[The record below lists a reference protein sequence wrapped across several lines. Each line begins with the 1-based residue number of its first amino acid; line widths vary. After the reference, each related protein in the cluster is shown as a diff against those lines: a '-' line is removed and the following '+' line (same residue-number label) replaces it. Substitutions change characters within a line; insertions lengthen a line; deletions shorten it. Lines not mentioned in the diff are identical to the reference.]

1 MHKELLKA
9 IFILSI
15 VKETQHIPVCCIP
28 ARRLLT
34 YSMKQFVDTSELIWA
49 VKTTKPGNIKCQY
62 DEKRLISENYIIYN
76 TTFFQGRQRYS
87 IRLRGDFDPEA
98 PNRMLVSTLDAGA
111 PSLLS
116 LVLTFWFS
124 VPSRVLYMVPFSVET
139 LLYETHNNS
148 CGVVKM
154 EILTG
159 AKPSPPPSDLPSV
172 PDMSTSCSSLLHLKT
187 LLTFAKEQ
195 HQKSYG
201 SSRAHLYVKHF

>member
-98 PNRMLVSTLDAGA
+98 PNRMLVSTLD
-111 PSLLS
+111 
-116 LVLTFWFS
+116 
-124 VPSRVLYMVPFSVET
+124 MVPFSVET

>member
-159 AKPSPPPSDLPSV
+159 ERATQYDLRVRDASV
-172 PDMSTSCSSLLHLKT
+172 RFRLLRSCSRRFHRVAGHGRCIYSSECRHLK
-187 LLTFAKEQ
+187 KVG
-195 HQKSYG
+195 K
-201 SSRAHLYVKHF
+201 

>member
-98 PNRMLVSTLDAGA
+98 PNRMLVSTLD
-111 PSLLS
+111 
-116 LVLTFWFS
+116 
-124 VPSRVLYMVPFSVET
+124 MVPFSVET

-159 AKPSPPPSDLPSV
+159 ERATQYDLRVRDASV
-172 PDMSTSCSSLLHLKT
+172 RFRLLRSCSRRFHRVAGHGRCIYSSECRHLK
-187 LLTFAKEQ
+187 KVG
-195 HQKSYG
+195 K
-201 SSRAHLYVKHF
+201 